1 MSAAVTT
8 PPTTVQMNMEKR
20 LKRLLH
26 NSGYINPIKL
36 ADSLQGSIWRAL
48 NQDMDGTVVIKVT
61 KKNLHERGIVIVNGS
76 RIDVEENIIKET
88 SILKYL
94 TECHG
99 YGKDK
104 ECDDESEHKSCSDSN
119 SFVKYIDSFQ
129 TYDVHHSIWTFDIF
143 FALQSSQN

>member
-1 MSAAVTT
+1 MSATVST
-8 PPTTVQMNMEKR
+8 PPTTVQMGIEKR

-94 TECHG
+94 TESDG
-99 YGKDK
+99 YTK
-104 ECDDESEHKSCSDSN
+104 EKCNKLELESKESCSDSKT
-119 SFVKYIDSFQ
+119 FVKYIDSFQ
-129 TYDVHHSIWTFDIF
+129 TYVCYMIHLNI
-143 FALQSSQN
+143 